1 MNEMYFNK
9 PDRLMTYPSH
19 RVCAIIDERD
29 DASHA
34 LDALL
39 KTGAKEEEIEIL
51 YGREGIDLLDP
62 SGKGHGFFSKIAR
75 KLQSFGDMER
85 KLINLYESAL
95 KKGGYVFVVPSY
107 NDDDKDTIRTSL
119 HSGKA
124 HEINYF
130 SSWYVEPM

>member
-1 MNEMYFNK
+1 
-9 PDRLMTYPSH
+9 MTYPSH

-34 LDALL
+34 LDALI
-39 KTGAKEEEIEIL
+39 KTGAREEDIEIL

-75 KLQSFGDMER
+75 KLQSFGDMEK
-85 KLINLYESAL
+85 KLIHQYESAL

-107 NDDDKDTIRTSL
+107 NDDDKGTIRTSL
-119 HSGKA
+119 TSGNA

-130 SSWYVEPM
+130 SSWYVESM

>member
-1 MNEMYFNK
+1 MYFNK

-29 DASHA
+29 NASLA

-39 KTGAKEEEIEIL
+39 KTGAKEEDIEIL

-75 KLQSFGDMER
+75 KLQSFGDME
-85 KLINLYESAL
+85 KNLIHLYESAL

-107 NDDDKDTIRTSL
+107 SDDDKDMIRRSL
-119 HSGKA
+119 DSGKA

-130 SSWYVEPM
+130 SNWYVETM